1 MVSRHATTYH
11 GQSAEDAGVP
21 LWGLPGQII
30 VVAFGSSAYIFKG
43 FGTTA
48 ASYTHDYNILLDS
61 FRRLHW

>member
-11 GQSAEDAGVP
+11 GQFAEDADVL
-21 LWGLPGQII
+21 LWGLPGQIL
-30 VVAFGSSAYIFKG
+30 VVAFGSSAYIFEG

-61 FRRLHW
+61 FRRLHR